1 MFVARAGRSELTTTV
16 LEPGQLQ
23 DLVERMLKS
32 SGRRVDLSQPFVDAM
47 LADGSRLHVVIP
59 DIIGGVALT
68 CGTNRQPAADL
79 HEHRCS

>member
-32 SGRRVDLSQPFVDAM
+32 SGRRVDLSQPFAHASWALRGM
-47 LADGSRLHVVIP
+47 LDLLCDRG
-59 DIIGGVALT
+59 
-68 CGTNRQPAADL
+68 ADL
-79 HEHRCS
+79 GAG